1 MAVTWCSDLPTVN
14 PMSTDYTTAD
24 FFRDEDLLRN
34 PYPYFDY
41 LRGQCPVH
49 RESRHG
55 VVMVTGYDEAAAI
68 QGDVERF
75 SSCNSTVGPFAPF
88 PVPLK
93 GDDISGLIDKHRYE
107 LPFSDMILSLDPPEH
122 TARRG
127 LLMRLITPRRLKE
140 NEEYMR
146 EVAGRT
152 IDGFIDTGQCDFIRE
167 FATPYTMLVIADL
180 VGVPDEDR
188 DKFTERFGQPAD
200 GGGVGST
207 SGEAMEDH
215 PLAWLYGEFCK
226 YVEDRRRNP
235 RNDVLTGLATATFPD
250 GSLPEVLDVVRVAT
264 IIFAAG
270 HESSTRF
277 LTSALM
283 ILAER
288 PDLQRTLRGEPALV
302 PNFVE
307 EVLRTESVVKGDFRL
322 ARMPAEIA
330 GVAIP
335 AGSHVMLLHGAANR
349 DPRMFEDP
357 DEFRLHRANARHHM
371 AFGRGIHTC
380 PGAPLVRAEGRVA
393 IECLL
398 ARTSDIR
405 IPEKVHGPAG
415 ARRFRYMPSF
425 VLRGLADLTLEFE
438 PVS

>member
-1 MAVTWCSDLPTVN
+1 
-14 PMSTDYTTAD
+14 
-24 FFRDEDLLRN
+24 
-34 PYPYFDY
+34 
-41 LRGQCPVH
+41 
-49 RESRHG
+49 
-55 VVMVTGYDEAAAI
+55 
-68 QGDVERF
+68 
-75 SSCNSTVGPFAPF
+75 
-88 PVPLK
+88 
-93 GDDISGLIDKHRYE
+93 
-107 LPFSDMILSLDPPEH
+107 
-122 TARRG
+122 
-127 LLMRLITPRRLKE
+127 
-140 NEEYMR
+140 
-146 EVAGRT
+146 
-152 IDGFIDTGQCDFIRE
+152 
-167 FATPYTMLVIADL
+167 
-180 VGVPDEDR
+180 
-188 DKFTERFGQPAD
+188 
-200 GGGVGST
+200 
-207 SGEAMEDH
+207 
-215 PLAWLYGEFCK
+215 
-226 YVEDRRRNP
+226 
-235 RNDVLTGLATATFPD
+235 
-250 GSLPEVLDVVRVAT
+250 
-264 IIFAAG
+264 
-270 HESSTRF
+270 
-277 LTSALM
+277 
-283 ILAER
+283 
-288 PDLQRTLRGEPALV
+288 LQRTLREEPALV

-405 IPEKVHGPAG
+405 ISENVHGPAG